1 MGLTAIT
8 PRSGCVGS
16 LRVADGVAGDGE
28 GAGSCWCLLFVDL
41 EEAW

>member
-8 PRSGCVGS
+8 TGSSCVGS

-28 GAGSCWCLLFVDL
+28 AAGSRCLLFIDL